1 MSYGIFNESKI
12 NSKKISKLSKHLE
25 AYFQPQNHRQK
36 YSKNKL
42 ENITLSIYLRIT
54 STDLHLSF
62 VMHIC
67 TAASDTVHYSKI
79 QGSYRPS
86 ALPHIQTLNWR
97 HILGD
102 GKTPLWSILYYL
114 ILLGKITP
122 HHISIFTAS
131 RMTFF
136 FPDGEKVRQLSSG
149 CAVSLWESL
158 TVTSSSSFYSL
169 QSQEPQIKVL
179 LQETQTLKNLS
190 RFYYLFY
197 TPSKC
202 YLRKTRGIH
211 AIFHLMYR
219 EYN

>member
-1 MSYGIFNESKI
+1 MSQGWNVNSPIKQI
-12 NSKKISKLSKHLE
+12 NTYKWAMAFLMNGKLILKKISKLSKHFE
-25 AYFQPQNHRQK
+25 AYFQPQNHQQN

-97 HILGD
+97 RILGD

-131 RMTFF
+131 GMTFF
-136 FPDGEKVRQLSSG
+136 FQME
-149 CAVSLWESL
+149 
-158 TVTSSSSFYSL
+158 
-169 QSQEPQIKVL
+169 
-179 LQETQTLKNLS
+179 
-190 RFYYLFY
+190 
-197 TPSKC
+197 
-202 YLRKTRGIH
+202 RK
-211 AIFHLMYR
+211 
-219 EYN
+219 